1 MANDTQR
8 DINKLD
14 ATDISLTSSNP
25 FLKWIENFW
34 YYHKWKVIIIAFF
47 AIVLT
52 VGIVQMVNK
61 EDPDSEIT
69 LATHT
74 IFYKENVDGIEQALV
89 SLMPSDRNGDGTKK
103 IQLQFYKIYSPEEMN
118 AANEAET
125 DEDGKPVIYV
135 DKSYNDSQYS
145 DYRDYINTGESSI
158 LIVSEYLYSELVAQ
172 ERVRPLSEVFGDNL
186 PQGTM
191 SDGYGV
197 RLTDT
202 GVYEFFDAFK
212 TLPDDTVICLLR
224 SYVWGASSKESHY
237 AYAEEYF
244 KNIVTFGE

>member
-125 DEDGKPVIYV
+125 DEDGKPVLKAIGLYV
-135 DKSYNDSQYS
+135 
-145 DYRDYINTGESSI
+145 
-158 LIVSEYLYSELVAQ
+158 
-172 ERVRPLSEVFGDNL
+172 
-186 PQGTM
+186 
-191 SDGYGV
+191 
-197 RLTDT
+197 
-202 GVYEFFDAFK
+202 
-212 TLPDDTVICLLR
+212 
-224 SYVWGASSKESHY
+224 
-237 AYAEEYF
+237 
-244 KNIVTFGE
+244 